1 LEKFELTYKSF
12 GEEVLLIEWPSR
24 IDEKILMDILS
35 FQEIIEDE
43 FSSRIIETQNTYHS
57 LTIFFDDIK
66 TPQEEFVAELKR
78 IRKLKREMNWN
89 KSKIWQLPVCY
100 DKRFGIDLEEIA
112 KTRNLTVEEIEVLH
126 YSVTYRVYFTGFL
139 PGFLYLG
146 GLSEKLVMP
155 RKETPRSMIVKGS
168 VAIGGSQTG
177 IYPQESP
184 GGWNIIGNCPIPLF
198 DVHWKLPCKIRSGDQ
213 VQFSPISMNEY
224 EALLKSIQSG
234 LFDLKPVEE

>member
-1 LEKFELTYKSF
+1 
-12 GEEVLLIEWPSR
+12 
-24 IDEKILMDILS
+24 
-35 FQEIIEDE
+35 
-43 FSSRIIETQNTYHS
+43 
-57 LTIFFDDIK
+57 
-66 TPQEEFVAELKR
+66 
-78 IRKLKREMNWN
+78 MNWN

-100 DKRFGIDLEEIA
+100 DKSFGIDLEEIA
-112 KTRNLTVEEIEVLH
+112 KKRNLTVEEIEVLH
-126 YSVTYRVYFTGFL
+126 HSVTYRVYFTGFL

-146 GLSEKLVMP
+146 GLSGKLVMP
-155 RKETPRSMIVKGS
+155 RKETPRSMIVKGA